1 MRYVIYVKIY
11 QTVLLCVE
19 LPSTISLGFYRHYNN
34 KFTFSFSDI
43 HDVAGNVQRLLAVF
57 VADPLVV
64 KKAASDTSQRHGGG
78 LNLQRA
84 T

>member
-1 MRYVIYVKIY
+1 M
-11 QTVLLCVE
+11 LLCVE
-19 LPSTISLGFYRHYNN
+19 LFCTINLGFYRHYN
-34 KFTFSFSDI
+34 FHSPAI
-43 HDVAGNVQRLLAVF
+43 HDVAGNVQRLVAVF
-57 VADPLVV
+57 VADPLAV